1 MNSNILQILEFCNKN
16 KILTVLVNDFQFDIS
31 NLFEYKFDN
40 ILNAFDGDLKQQLK
54 KLGVNPIYS
63 LQLTNNPAK

>member
-31 NLFEYKFDN
+31 NLFEYKFDH
-40 ILNAFDGDLKQQLK
+40 ILNAFDGDLKQQSK

-63 LQLTNNPAK
+63 LQLTNNPTK